1 MKGCML
7 FILQEGTQPS
17 SRLAAMSPNDSFVQQ
32 GGDPPFFMS
41 RATTLTSFHFPDVA
55 TGVIDTDYRCLVGVV
70 LFNHLEV
77 DFTVKPGDRVA
88 QMIVQVIVTPEVAEL
103 EDLDTIVWGGGG
115 GEGGLGSTSI

>member
-17 SRLAAMSPNDSFVQQ
+17 SRLAAVSPIDSFVQQ
-32 GGDPPFFMS
+32 GWDSPFFTS

-55 TGVIDTDYRCLVGVV
+55 TGVIDADYRCLVGVV

-77 DFTVKPGDRVA
+77 DFTVKPGDDVT
-88 QMIVQVIVTPEVAEL
+88 QMIVQVIMTPEVAEV
-103 EDLDTIVWGGGG
+103 EDLGTIVWG
-115 GEGGLGSTSI
+115 ERGLGSTNI

>member
-17 SRLAAMSPNDSFVQQ
+17 STLVTLSPIDSFVRQ
-32 GGDPPFFMS
+32 GGDSPFFTS
-41 RATTLTSFHFPDVA
+41 RPTTLTSFHFPDVA
-55 TGVIDTDYRCLVGVV
+55 TGVIDADYRGLVGVV
-70 LFNHLEV
+70 LFNHSEV

-88 QMIVQVIVTPEVAEL
+88 QMIVHVIVTPEVAEV
-103 EDLDTIVWGGGG
+103 EDLNTIVW